1 MNEPN
6 KFQSIHLWQT
16 EREVRREQERN
27 GGLSVENKNCES
39 CVYFDKNTDNQTGMC
54 REFECCVNKN
64 QCCQWYVKRL
74 DK

>member
-1 MNEPN
+1 MLRRIDNRNE
-6 KFQSIHLWQT
+6 KCI
-16 EREVRREQERN
+16 RN
-27 GGLSVENKNCES
+27 GGLIVENRKCES

-64 QCCQWYVKRL
+64 QCCQWYVKTL

>member
-1 MNEPN
+1 MEYLQRNPGNLLEAR
-6 KFQSIHLWQT
+6 K
-16 EREVRREQERN
+16 RN

-39 CVYFDKNTDNQTGMC
+39 CVYFDKNTDNKTGMC